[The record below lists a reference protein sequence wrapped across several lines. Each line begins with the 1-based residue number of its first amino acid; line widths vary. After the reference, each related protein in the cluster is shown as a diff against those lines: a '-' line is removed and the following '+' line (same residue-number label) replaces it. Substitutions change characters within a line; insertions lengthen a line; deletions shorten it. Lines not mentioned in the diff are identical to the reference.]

1 MRSKNKELMLDM
13 VGFIN
18 DFFRQYNNTPTIR
31 RLSERFNL
39 AKSSVQR
46 YLVSMNESG
55 MIEYRNGEI
64 ITDYIRKFSTGS
76 NFTPRVGEIPCGS
89 PSEEEELIEEYVN
102 LPEAIFGTG
111 DYYILS
117 AKGDSMVDEDIEPGD
132 TLVIESL
139 KNAHTDDIVVALD
152 GEGRNTLKKYGG
164 FNKETEMFELLYC
177 NEERYPGKVIEVS
190 ELTVQGVLRYIIKRK

>member
-1 MRSKNKELMLDM
+1 MRSKNKELMLNM
-13 VGFIN
+13 VEFIN
-18 DFFRQYNNTPTIR
+18 DCFRETNKTPTIR
-31 RLSERFNL
+31 RLSDKFDL

-46 YLVSMNESG
+46 YLISMNESG

-76 NFTPRVGEIPCGS
+76 NFTPRVGEIPCGN
-89 PSEEEELIEEYVN
+89 PNEEEELIEEYVN

-111 DYYILS
+111 DYYILT

-139 KNAHTDDIVVALD
+139 KDAHTDDIVVALD